1 MVTPRLCFAR
11 QTKAAQHHP
20 GQADAELLERLAARN
35 RLSQS
40 LGQLVEFVVHN
51 SRLALLIISS

>member
-1 MVTPRLCFAR
+1 MVTPCLCFGR

-40 LGQLVEFVVHN
+40 LGQLVELVVHN
-51 SRLALLIISS
+51 SPLVLLFISI